1 MSVWSRSLVALA
13 AGVALVG
20 TSGCSTGGAA
30 GDKSTETSVPS
41 ASQGL
46 KKVDPCKMLTP
57 QDLKDF
63 GLRGP
68 GKPNTT
74 LPWEPGCDYSRG
86 DPITMT
92 VYKNMRQTVVSAGKK
107 PSWAMFKR
115 IEVNGRSGAQAIN
128 EGSTQARIC
137 STMFNAG
144 KGLIEVSVSESELPD
159 DLDECA
165 KSTEIAKRIEP
176 EMPEPA

>member
-1 MSVWSRSLVALA
+1 MSVWSRSLMVLA

-20 TSGCSTGGAA
+20 ASGCSAGGAVE
-30 GDKSTETSVPS
+30 GPSTETSAPS
-41 ASQGL
+41 ASQSL
-46 KKVDPCKMLTP
+46 QKVDPCKMLAP

-63 GLRGP
+63 GLEGP
-68 GKPNTT
+68 GSPNTT

-86 DPITMT
+86 DPITAT
-92 VYKNMRQTVVSAGKK
+92 VYKNMRQTVESAAKK

-115 IEVNGRSGAQAIN
+115 IEVNGRSGAQAITK
-128 EGSTQARIC
+128 GATQARIC